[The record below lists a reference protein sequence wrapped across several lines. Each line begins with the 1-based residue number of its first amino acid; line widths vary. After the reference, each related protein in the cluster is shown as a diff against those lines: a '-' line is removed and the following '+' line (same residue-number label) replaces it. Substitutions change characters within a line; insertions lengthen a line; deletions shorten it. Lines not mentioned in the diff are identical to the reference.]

1 MPGSFFF
8 AEPMLLQLRSLANE
22 GSPHMHLF
30 ETPLTFDQRQV
41 VGVAYDEACKELELG
56 NGSLDVAK
64 RERVAELIVAFVLRG
79 EMDVDVLH
87 RRAVIHCRNTDEH
100 PNLAS
105 AEA

>member
-1 MPGSFFF
+1 
-8 AEPMLLQLRSLANE
+8 MLLYD
-22 GSPHMHLF
+22 SPLS
-30 ETPLTFDQRQV
+30 PDQRYV
-41 VGVAYDEACKELELG
+41 VGTAYDQACKELELG

-87 RRAVIHCRNTDEH
+87 RRAVIHCRNTDPY

-105 AEA
+105 AQA